1 MESGTEQIN
10 PYVLAIIII
19 GVTLFCSFFFFF
31 AKQAMFPVLRKSD
44 IFFSH

>member
-31 AKQAMFPVLRKSD
+31 
-44 IFFSH
+44 FFFFF

>member
-19 GVTLFCSFFFFF
+19 GVTQFCSF
-31 AKQAMFPVLRKSD
+31 AKQAVFPVLLKLD

>member
-19 GVTLFCSFFFFF
+19 GVVRGSTLIET
-31 AKQAMFPVLRKSD
+31 APGQAP
-44 IFFSH
+44 